1 MTKTELEQLRHLPA
15 EIKAIQHDI
24 DNLPMTVDSVTGSR
38 LVIPYDKH
46 SIQIEGLDVK
56 RELRLKARLQIRL
69 DELQD
74 QLEAMEDWLD
84 TVGDSEMRVILRL
97 KYRNGLTDGQIG
109 AELGYCRSAIA
120 MKIQRFLKNEL

>member
-1 MTKTELEQLRHLPA
+1 MRGLPA
-15 EIKAIQHDI
+15 EIKAIQSDI

-38 LVIPYDKH
+38 LGIPYDKH
-46 SIQIEGLDVK
+46 SIRIEGLDIK

-84 TVGDSEMRVILRL
+84 GIENSTDRSILRMY
-97 KYRNGLTDGQIG
+97 YRNGLTLKEIG
-109 AELGYCRSAIA
+109 AELGYSESMISKRLK
-120 MKIQRFLKNEL
+120 KIFEKE